1 MTAHACDHEPSSSR
15 SEQLPASLFCRR
27 MGRPPVCP
35 SGGRK
40 PRPPRSSSNFQTLL
54 LLRGGLSF
62 EAGLV
67 DGLAELLL
75 VHLAIVIDDR
85 GESFLHTDIGS
96 LHSLSLLQAFFHA
109 YSACA
114 AGHSRNLDLSGGVVR
129 HCRRGEQQKNRKQ
142 P

>member
-15 SEQLPASLFCRR
+15 SEQLPASLVCRR

-35 SGGRK
+35 SEGRK
-40 PRPPRSSSNFQTLL
+40 PRPSRPSSNFQTLL

-67 DGLAELLL
+67 DGIPEFFLSYLP
-75 VHLAIVIDDR
+75 IVLNHYAL
-85 GESFLHTDIGS
+85 SVFHTATAR
-96 LHSLSLLQAFFHA
+96 LHSLRS
-109 YSACA
+109 
-114 AGHSRNLDLSGGVVR
+114 
-129 HCRRGEQQKNRKQ
+129 